1 MTLKSL
7 LYNSINGKV
16 TVLLSNRT
24 NSTWVLLIHPCSLN
38 NFGYLFSPNLFHHS
52 SHVSSVRP
60 LPLHRA
66 KKFGALLVCL
76 RKSFSFSTPARGR
89 TRTTTQTKSICP
101 FCSCCLR
108 TSALI
113 CMSQIRK
120 GILLLFLISSHWE
133 KYFYLYGV
141 SLFTETYMYLWEFA
155 PNFSS
160 ISWRDPWHVTHAYM
174 SLGSNHAFLLE
185 GGRTGE
191 EEEYVMWRQI
201 ERDMKSRHRQIRAIW
216 SILHLVNN
224 IFRGQLGSET
234 SQKELSLPFIAF
246 SDRPL
251 EEFTLWAVT
260 VTLLYNR

>member
-1 MTLKSL
+1 MRPSR
-7 LYNSINGKV
+7 KV
-16 TVLLSNRT
+16 DKE
-24 NSTWVLLIHPCSLN
+24 WVKCEW
-38 NFGYLFSPNLFHHS
+38 
-52 SHVSSVRP
+52 
-60 LPLHRA
+60 LP
-66 KKFGALLVCL
+66 
-76 RKSFSFSTPARGR
+76 SFSIRPALWSTRNPIPSSQ
-89 TRTTTQTKSICP
+89 QTKLSPHWLFQVMPQIILLGKEEIRSR
-101 FCSCCLR
+101 FETDLEVERKRELKVKSKQCSHMYV
-108 TSALI
+108 TE
-113 CMSQIRK
+113 SQIRK